1 MKKLELTDWAA
12 AAEIVGTVA
21 VVVSLLFVG
30 LNIKQN
36 TAAVQAMN
44 DNVLYEMTDSWY
56 ADVVT
61 NPEVAELMIRYEG
74 REKLSEPDRRRAMYN
89 IARGLNQWE
98 IAFVRF
104 EHGLFPPE
112 QWESWNSSFEI
123 WIRGVLHEDDWSAT
137 RNEYH
142 KGFANHVDHVYSISE

>member
-1 MKKLELTDWAA
+1 MKKLKLTDWAA

-36 TAAVQAMN
+36 TAAVQAMH

-61 NPEVAELMIRYEG
+61 NPEVAELMIRYEAG
-74 REKLSEPDRRRAMYN
+74 EELTESDHRRAMYN
-89 IARGLNQWE
+89 VARGLNQWE

-104 EHGLFPPE
+104 EQGLFPPN
-112 QWESWNSSFEI
+112 QWASWNDTFEI
-123 WIRGVLHEDDWSAT
+123 WITDVLHKDDWIAT

-142 KGFANHVDHVYSISE
+142 IDFATHVDRVYSAN